1 MILSLI
7 LLFLFICCFKVQP
20 EPEYLR
26 YTHIAWLWLETVP
39 ILQQL
44 SIRKDSLEKGALD
57 MMNHT
62 IHSAPNATRQC

>member
-7 LLFLFICCFKVQP
+7 LLFLFICCLKVQT

-62 IHSAPNATRQC
+62 IHSANNATRQC